1 MICKKCGFENDDN
14 ATYCS
19 NCGEFLLDFK
29 ENKVED
35 EETKTG
41 IKSAT
46 LLKVVGAIL
55 FLMLLVFIHLF
66 FVSKQD
72 NREEIYTFYITNQ
85 DGDLLMQGGID
96 RAELEE
102 NTNRETNDDIK
113 YNVAIYLTED
123 ATVIFEN
130 VTVTNLKQI
139 LNIYLDDELLISST
153 INSVISNGQLYI
165 PVNDAQQGDELVF
178 KLNNTIR

>member
-1 MICKKCGFENDDN
+1 
-14 ATYCS
+14 
-19 NCGEFLLDFK
+19 
-29 ENKVED
+29 
-35 EETKTG
+35 
-41 IKSAT
+41 
-46 LLKVVGAIL
+46 
-55 FLMLLVFIHLF
+55 
-66 FVSKQD
+66 
-72 NREEIYTFYITNQ
+72 
-85 DGDLLMQGGID
+85 MQGGID

>member
-19 NCGEFLLDFK
+19 NCGEFWWDFK
-29 ENKVED
+29 ENEAED

-41 IKSAT
+41 IKSTT

-55 FLMLLVFIHLF
+55 LLMLIVFIYLF

-72 NREEIYTFYITNQ
+72 NREEIYTFYITDQ
-85 DGDLLMQGGID
+85 DGDLLMLGGID

-102 NTNRETNDDIK
+102 VTNSETNDIE
-113 YNVAIYLTED
+113 YNVEVNLTKD

-130 VTVTNLKQI
+130 IMITYT
-139 LNIYLDDELLISST
+139 
-153 INSVISNGQLYI
+153 
-165 PVNDAQQGDELVF
+165 DAGRMVL
-178 KLNNTIR
+178 

>member
-14 ATYCS
+14 VTYCS
-19 NCGEFLLDFK
+19 NCGEFLWDFK
-29 ENKVED
+29 ENEVED

-41 IKSAT
+41 IKGTT

-55 FLMLLVFIHLF
+55 FLMLIVFIYLF

-72 NREEIYTFYITNQ
+72 NREEIYTFYITDQ
-85 DGDLLMQGGID
+85 DGDLLMRGGID

-102 NTNRETNDDIK
+102 ATNSETNDIE
-113 YNVAIYLTED
+113 YNVEVNLTED

-130 VTVTNLKQI
+130 ITDTNLNQI
-139 LNIYLDDELLISST
+139 LNIYLDDELLFSST
-153 INSVISNGQLYI
+153 INAVISNGQFYI
-165 PVNDAQQGDELVF
+165 PVNDAQQGEELVF